1 MSKKYDIKLYQYE
14 VCPFCC
20 KVKAYLDYKK
30 LNYEIIEVN
39 PLNKKEIAFSS
50 YKKVPIL
57 IFNGE
62 QINDS
67 SNIIDKLEELTV
79 AISNHNEEEKKWRD
93 WLDNDFVHV
102 LAPNIYSTIN
112 EALQSFDYIT
122 KVGKFSPLQKHFI
135 KISGATAMY
144 FVSKKLRQKHNIE
157 EPRKILY
164 EKINYWL
171 DNLKKTFMGGENPN
185 IADLT
190 LFGYLKSIENFRAFY
205 DLRLNT
211 SIDKWF
217 LPMKEFVTSSSV
229 KKN

>member
-1 MSKKYDIKLYQYE
+1 MSEKYDIKLYQYE

-30 LNYEIIEVN
+30 LSYQTIEVH
-39 PLNKKEIAFSS
+39 PLNKKELEFSN

-67 SNIIDKLEELTV
+67 SNIIDRLEELTGK
-79 AISNHNEEEKKWRD
+79 ISDNTEDEKKWRN
-93 WLDNDFVHV
+93 WLDNEFVHV
-102 LAPNIYSTIN
+102 LAPNIYSTMS
-112 EALQSFDYIT
+112 ESLQSFDYIT

-144 FVSKKLRQKHNIE
+144 FVSKKLKEKHNIKDS
-157 EPRKILY
+157 RKSIY

-171 DNLKKTFMGGENPN
+171 DNLKGTFMGGEKPN

-190 LFGYLKSIENFRAFY
+190 LFGYLRSIENFRTFY

-211 SIDKWF
+211 NIDKWF
-217 LPMKEFVTSSSV
+217 LSMKEFVTSSLISR
-229 KKN
+229 N